1 MITLFSEKKQL
12 HPVKIWRNDI
22 TEVEHG
28 CIQQAINA
36 SNHPALFSH
45 VVLALDCHQG
55 YGLPVGG
62 IAAFDGVV
70 IPNCVGVDVSC
81 GMLSFNTGQ
90 DASDYTYDD
99 LLDIVK
105 GVKKIIPMGPK
116 HQTTDRWFTPA
127 SEMVYEY
134 QNICKEQ
141 KLTLNPNI
149 TVAATYAQCG
159 SLGGGNHFI
168 EFQENELGH
177 LNIMIHSGSRN
188 LGHRVATYYHKLAKE
203 MCNKWKISLPTTDL
217 AYLPTDT
224 VEGKSYLNDMTF
236 CSNFSFE
243 NRICML
249 RDILTLFA
257 DKNDKFPYSKDAIKN
272 TPSESF
278 TKNLGAINIHHNY
291 AALENHF
298 GKNVWVHRKGATSA
312 KKGELGIIP
321 GSMGSFSY
329 IVKGKGNP
337 MSFMSCSHGAGRT
350 MSRKAAKEKFTMDE
364 FESAMSGIA
373 SVDVNENHLD
383 ESPKA
388 YKDIEQV
395 MELQEDLVEIV
406 HTLTPLANCKG

>member
-1 MITLFSEKKQL
+1 MIELFSDKKQL
-12 HPVKIWRNDI
+12 HPVKIWRNYI

-45 VVLALDCHQG
+45 VALAPDCHQG

-70 IPNCVGVDVSC
+70 IPNAVGVDIAC

-105 GVKKIIPMGPK
+105 EVKKIIPMGPK
-116 HQTTDRWFTPA
+116 HQKTDKWLKKA
-127 SEMVYEY
+127 QDLVYKY
-134 QNICKEQ
+134 QAKCIDHDLED
-141 KLTLNPNI
+141 NPNI
-149 TVAATYAQCG
+149 TVAATYAQLG
-159 SLGGGNHFI
+159 TLGGGNHFI
-168 EFQENELGH
+168 EFQENEEGK

-188 LGHRVATYYHKLAKE
+188 LGHRVAKYYHQQAKE
-203 MCNKWKISLPTTDL
+203 LCNKWKISLPTTDL
-217 AYLPTDT
+217 AYLPVDT
-224 VEGKSYLNDMTF
+224 LEGGSYLNDMKF
-236 CSNFSFE
+236 CENFSFE

-249 RDILTLFA
+249 RDILYLFA
-257 DKNDKFPYSKDAIKN
+257 AKNGKFPYSRNAIMN
-272 TPSESF
+272 TASESF
-278 TKNLGAINIHHNY
+278 TKDLGAINIHHNY

-312 KKGELGIIP
+312 KKNELGIIP

-337 MSFMSCSHGAGRT
+337 MSFMSCSHHGRHCF
-350 MSRKAAKEKFTMDE
+350 S
-364 FESAMSGIA
+364 
-373 SVDVNENHLD
+373 
-383 ESPKA
+383 
-388 YKDIEQV
+388 
-395 MELQEDLVEIV
+395 
-406 HTLTPLANCKG
+406 